1 VTPETAEA
9 DQEVDEKEGAAEER
23 LGVTELAERLGR
35 DVGALLQREL
45 ELSAARN
52 SPALRRTARTIV
64 AWSVAGIAF
73 ATAFALANWAAVQA
87 LDAVLPGWAAPL
99 VLAAAWAV
107 LGGALVATMLLRSPE
122 SAGVGW
128 WSVLTNGEGVV
139 AECERARDQA
149 QHVVHETLG
158 ELAAAVGREAEAR
171 IASAVVPIA
180 GGIVDAGEDLVEG
193 ADEMLEDVVED
204 LPGGSL
210 VGQAVDLVL
219 LPGRWS
225 LRIVTTALKGSP
237 NGGE

>member
-1 VTPETAEA
+1 VTPKTAEA
-9 DQEVDEKEGAAEER
+9 DQEVDEREGAEEER
-23 LGVTELAERLGR
+23 LGVTELAEQLGR

-52 SPALRRTARTIV
+52 SPALRRTARTLV
-64 AWSVAGIAF
+64 AWTAAGIAF

-107 LGGALVATMLLRSPE
+107 LGGALAAAMLLRPGE

-139 AECERARDQA
+139 AECERVRDEA
-149 QHVVHETLG
+149 QHVVHETLA

-180 GGIVDAGEDLVEG
+180 GGIVDAGEDLVEA

-225 LRIVTTALKGSP
+225 LRIATTALKGSP

>member
-1 VTPETAEA
+1 MTPETAEA
-9 DQEVDEKEGAAEER
+9 DQEVDQKEGAEDEP
-23 LGVTELAERLGR
+23 LGATELAEQLGR

-45 ELSAARN
+45 ELNAARN
-52 SPALRRTARTIV
+52 SPALRRTARTV
-64 AWSVAGIAF
+64 VVWTLAGVAF

-87 LDAVLPGWAAPL
+87 LDAVLAGWAAPL

-107 LGGALVATMLLRSPE
+107 LGGALVATMLLGSRQ

-128 WSVLTNGEGVV
+128 WSVLTGGEGVV
-139 AECERARDQA
+139 AECERARDEA
-149 QHVVHETLG
+149 QDVVRETLA

-180 GGIVDAGEDLVEG
+180 GGIVDAGEDLVEA
-193 ADEMLEDVVED
+193 ADEMLEVVFEEM
-204 LPGGSL
+204 PGGSL

>member
-1 VTPETAEA
+1 MTPETAEA
-9 DQEVDEKEGAAEER
+9 DQEVDENESAEEER
-23 LGVTELAERLGR
+23 LGVTDLAEQLGR

-52 SPALRRTARTIV
+52 SPALRRTARTVV
-64 AWSVAGIAF
+64 AWTVAGIAF

-87 LDAVLPGWAAPL
+87 LDTVLPVWAAPL

-139 AECERARDQA
+139 AECERARDEA
-149 QHVVHETLG
+149 QHVVHETLA
-158 ELAAAVGREAEAR
+158 ELAAAVGREVEAR

-180 GGIVDAGEDLVEG
+180 GGIVDVGEDLVEA

-237 NGGE
+237 TGGE